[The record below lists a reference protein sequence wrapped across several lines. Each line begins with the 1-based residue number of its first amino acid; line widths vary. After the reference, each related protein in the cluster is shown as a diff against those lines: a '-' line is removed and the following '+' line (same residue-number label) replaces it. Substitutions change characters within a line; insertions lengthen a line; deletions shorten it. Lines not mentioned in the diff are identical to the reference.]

1 MRLPVR
7 LTMLFLALTIIS
19 LMVVFQVSAQ
29 PPSDNS
35 GVTEETSVSDETAT
49 DAQSGIVLPED
60 IPTRESFEPETDN
73 NPAVGPTVGD
83 YVRVFAGLIIVIVV
97 IWGLSLLLKKFVTVR
112 GLASSSE
119 SLKIL
124 STLSLSPSRVLYLV
138 RLGDR
143 ILLIGGGEGGLRTLA
158 DITNPEE
165 VSQIMR
171 ELEFKGNFD
180 LNPFKSR
187 LDSIMGEDDKVPAV
201 EEDFG
206 SRQRKLQGM
215 LDRLKDTK
223 NSDSK

>member
-1 MRLPVR
+1 MRLPAR

-29 PPSDNS
+29 DNS
-35 GVTEETSVSDETAT
+35 GVTEETSVSDETAP
-49 DAQSGIVLPED
+49 DAQSGIVIPED
-60 IPTRESFEPETDN
+60 IPTRETFEPETEDG
-73 NPAVGPTVGD
+73 PAVGPTVGD

-112 GLASSSE
+112 GLVSSSE

-138 RLGDR
+138 RLGER

-187 LDSIMGEDDKVPAV
+187 LDSIMGEDDRVPAV